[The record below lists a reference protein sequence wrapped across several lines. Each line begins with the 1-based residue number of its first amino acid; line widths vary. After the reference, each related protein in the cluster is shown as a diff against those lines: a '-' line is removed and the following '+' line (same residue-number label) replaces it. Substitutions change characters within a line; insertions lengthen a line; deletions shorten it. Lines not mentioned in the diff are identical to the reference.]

1 MYLNSL
7 LRVLFILINNI
18 RVSGNSNI
26 TRRMK
31 ITEFNKHLFWKQINL
46 LTELT

>member
-18 RVSGNSNI
+18 QVSGNSNI
-26 TRRMK
+26 SIK
-31 ITEFNKHLFWKQINL
+31 KKSDDNL
-46 LTELT
+46 IL